1 LPDTQKRPVIF
12 GEVLFDRFP
21 DESVLGGAPFNVA
34 WHLQGFGSF
43 PLLISSVGNDPSGE
57 SVKEAMEEWNI
68 DQSGL
73 QTDSSHPT
81 GAVDIRM
88 QGKEHR
94 FEILADQAYD
104 YIDPGLARQA
114 LQTIEPILF
123 YHGSLAVR
131 TERNRKVL
139 NGLLDELTLPVFI
152 DVNLRDP
159 WWEAENIPAMLKWA
173 QWVKV
178 NDVEM
183 DLLADR
189 YNLAAGSLEA
199 TAQRFLEHYDITLLI
214 VTLGSRGA
222 AAFAAE
228 EEAVRVTPEQN
239 SEIVDTVGAGDAFS
253 SVILLG
259 LMQGWSLAET
269 MQRAQAFASRICQ
282 QRGATTLNTA
292 LYEEMLNNW
301 SSNS

>member
-1 LPDTQKRPVIF
+1 MPHTLKRPIIF

-34 WHLQGFGSF
+34 WHLQGFDTL
-43 PLLISSVGNDPSGE
+43 PLLISSVGNDPAGE
-57 SVKEAMEEWNI
+57 SVKEAMQSWNI

-73 QTDSSHPT
+73 QTDPSHPT
-81 GAVDIRM
+81 GAVDILM

-104 YIDPGLARQA
+104 YIDPGLAKQS
-114 LQTIEPILF
+114 LQTVEPTLF

-139 NGLLDELTLPVFI
+139 NALLDEFTLPVFV

-159 WWEAENIPAMLKWA
+159 WWEAEHIPAMLKRA

-178 NDVEM
+178 NDEEI

-189 YNLAAGSLEA
+189 FNLAGGSLEA
-199 TAQRFLEHYDITLLI
+199 TAQRFLKHYDITLLI
-214 VTLGSRGA
+214 VTLGGQGA
-222 AAFAAE
+222 AAFTAE
-228 EEAVRVTPEQN
+228 QEAVRVKPEQN
-239 SEIVDTVGAGDAFS
+239 SAIVDTVGAGDAFS

-259 LMQGWSLAET
+259 LMQGWPLAET
-269 MQRAQAFASRICQ
+269 MRRAQAFASRICQ
-282 QRGATTLNTA
+282 QRGATTANIA
-292 LYEEMLNNW
+292 LYKEILNKGNN
-301 SSNS
+301 NS

>member
-1 LPDTQKRPVIF
+1 LPYTLKRPVIF
-12 GEVLFDRFP
+12 GEVLFDRFS

-34 WHLQGFGSF
+34 WHLQGFGSL
-43 PLLISSVGNDPSGE
+43 PLVISSVGNDRSGDN
-57 SVKEAMEEWNI
+57 VKRAMQEWKI

-81 GAVDIRM
+81 GAVDIHM

-104 YIDPGLARQA
+104 YIDLDLVRQA
-114 LQTIEPILF
+114 VQAIEPVLF

-139 NGLLDELTLPVFI
+139 DALLDEFTLPVFV

-159 WWEAENIPAMLKWA
+159 WWEAEHIPAMMKRA

-178 NDVEM
+178 NDEEL
-183 DLLADR
+183 DLLVERLNLSAD
-189 YNLAAGSLEA
+189 SLEA
-199 TAQRFLEHYDITLLI
+199 KAKQFLEYYNIRLLI

-222 AAFAAE
+222 AAFTTE
-228 EEAVRVTPEQN
+228 EKGVRVSPEQN
-239 SEIVDTVGAGDAFS
+239 SAIVDTVGAGDAFS
-253 SVILLG
+253 SVILMG
-259 LMQGWSLAET
+259 LMQGWPLAET

-282 QRGATTLNTA
+282 QRGATSANIA
-292 LYEEMLNNW
+292 LYKEMLNL
-301 SSNS
+301 S

>member
-1 LPDTQKRPVIF
+1 MPHTLKRPIIF

-21 DESVLGGAPFNVA
+21 DKTVLGGAPFNVA

-43 PLLISSVGNDPSGE
+43 PLLISSVGNDSSGE
-57 SVKEAMEEWNI
+57 SVKQAMQAWNI

-81 GAVDIRM
+81 GAVDIQM
-88 QGKEHR
+88 QDQEHR

-104 YIDPGLARQA
+104 YIDLGLAIQA

-139 NGLLDELTLPVFI
+139 NALLDDFTLPVFV

-159 WWEAENIPAMLKWA
+159 WWEAEHIPAMLKRA

-178 NDVEM
+178 NDEEI

-189 YNLAAGSLEA
+189 FNLAAGSLEA
-199 TAQRFLEHYDITLLI
+199 KAQQFLECYDIRLLI

-222 AAFAAE
+222 AAFTAE
-228 EEAVRVTPEQN
+228 QEVVRVTPEQN
-239 SEIVDTVGAGDAFS
+239 SAIVDTVGAGDAFS

-259 LMQGWSLAET
+259 MMQGWSLTET

-282 QRGATTLNTA
+282 QRGATTANIA
-292 LYEEMLNNW
+292 LYKEMLNKWN
-301 SSNS
+301 SNL

>member
-1 LPDTQKRPVIF
+1 LPHTLKRPIIF

-21 DESVLGGAPFNVA
+21 DKTVLGGAPFNVA

-43 PLLISSVGNDPSGE
+43 PLLISSVGNDSSGE
-57 SVKEAMEEWNI
+57 SVKQAMQAWNI

-73 QTDSSHPT
+73 QSDSSHPT
-81 GAVDIRM
+81 GAVDIQM
-88 QGKEHR
+88 QDQEHR

-104 YIDPGLARQA
+104 YIDLGLAIQA

-139 NGLLDELTLPVFI
+139 NALLDDFTLPVFV

-159 WWEAENIPAMLKWA
+159 WWEAEHIPAMLKRA

-178 NDVEM
+178 NDEEI

-189 YNLAAGSLEA
+189 FNLAAGSLEA
-199 TAQRFLEHYDITLLI
+199 KAQQFLECYDIRLLI

-222 AAFAAE
+222 AAFTAE
-228 EEAVRVTPEQN
+228 QEVVRVTPEQN
-239 SEIVDTVGAGDAFS
+239 SAIVDTVGAGDAFS

-259 LMQGWSLAET
+259 MMQGWSLTET

-282 QRGATTLNTA
+282 QRGATTANIA
-292 LYEEMLNNW
+292 LYKEMLNKWN
-301 SSNS
+301 SNL

>member
-1 LPDTQKRPVIF
+1 MPHTLKRPIIF

-21 DESVLGGAPFNVA
+21 DETVLGGAPFNVA

-43 PLLISSVGNDPSGE
+43 PLLISSVGNDQAGE
-57 SVKEAMEEWNI
+57 SVKQAMQAWNI
-68 DQSGL
+68 DRSGL

-81 GAVDIRM
+81 GAVDIQM

-104 YIDPGLARQA
+104 YIDPGLAREA
-114 LQTIEPILF
+114 LHKTEPILF

-131 TERNRKVL
+131 TERNRQVL
-139 NGLLDELTLPVFI
+139 NALLDESTLPVFI

-159 WWEAENIPAMLKWA
+159 WWEAEHIPAMLKRA

-178 NDVEM
+178 NDEEI

-189 YNLAAGSLEA
+189 ANLAAGNLEA
-199 TAQRFLEHYDITLLI
+199 TAQRFLEHYDISLLI
-214 VTLGSRGA
+214 VTLGSHGA
-222 AAFAAE
+222 AAFTAE
-228 EEAVRVTPEQN
+228 EEVVRVTPEQN
-239 SEIVDTVGAGDAFS
+239 SAIVDTVGAGDAFS

-259 LMQGWSLAET
+259 LMQGWPLAET

-282 QRGATTLNTA
+282 QRGATSADIA
-292 LYEEMLNNW
+292 LYKEILNKGN
-301 SSNS
+301 SNS

>member
-1 LPDTQKRPVIF
+1 MPHILKRPIIF

-21 DESVLGGAPFNVA
+21 DETVLGGAPFNVA
-34 WHLQGFGSF
+34 WHLQGFGSC
-43 PLLISSVGNDPSGE
+43 PLLISSVGNDSSGE
-57 SVKEAMEEWNI
+57 SVKQAMQAWNI

-104 YIDPGLARQA
+104 YIDLGLARKA

-139 NGLLDELTLPVFI
+139 TALLDEFTLPVFI

-159 WWEAENIPAMLKWA
+159 WWEAEHIPAMLQRA

-178 NDVEM
+178 NDEEL
-183 DLLADR
+183 DLLVDR
-189 YNLAAGSLEA
+189 SDLAAGSLEA
-199 TAQRFLEHYDITLLI
+199 KAQRFLEHYDIRLLI

-222 AAFAAE
+222 AAFTAE
-228 EEAVRVTPEQN
+228 EEAVRVKPEQN
-239 SEIVDTVGAGDAFS
+239 SAIVDTVGAGDAFS

-259 LMQGWSLAET
+259 LMQGWSLTET

-282 QRGATTLNTA
+282 QRGATTANTV
-292 LYEEMLNNW
+292 LYNELLTPL
-301 SSNS
+301 SKRV

>member
-1 LPDTQKRPVIF
+1 LPHTLKRPIIF

-21 DESVLGGAPFNVA
+21 DKTVLGGAPFNVA
-34 WHLQGFGSF
+34 WHLHGFGSF
-43 PLLISSVGNDPSGE
+43 PLLISSVGNDSSGE
-57 SVKEAMEEWNI
+57 SVKQAMQAWNI

-81 GAVDIRM
+81 GAVDIQM
-88 QGKEHR
+88 QDQEHR

-104 YIDPGLARQA
+104 YIDLGLAIQA

-139 NGLLDELTLPVFI
+139 NALLDDFTLPVFV

-159 WWEAENIPAMLKWA
+159 WWEAEHIPAMLKRA

-178 NDVEM
+178 NDEEI

-189 YNLAAGSLEA
+189 FNLAAGSLEA
-199 TAQRFLEHYDITLLI
+199 KAQRFLECYDIRLLI

-222 AAFAAE
+222 AAFTAE
-228 EEAVRVTPEQN
+228 QEVVRVTPEQN
-239 SEIVDTVGAGDAFS
+239 SAIVDTVGAGDAFS

-259 LMQGWSLAET
+259 MMQGWSLTET

-282 QRGATTLNTA
+282 QRGATTANIA
-292 LYEEMLNNW
+292 LYKEMLNKWN
-301 SSNS
+301 SNL